1 LPLRFARP
9 DAPLNPYN
17 RDTFYTPDQVSTAGL
32 QVSQPSEFCAVNLLC
47 IWSAGPRLS
56 LLLQYFISSAS
67 IVVQVVGYLDYPF
80 LKDVSPEAAQLAA

>member
-1 LPLRFARP
+1 MP
-9 DAPLNPYN
+9 DAPLTPYN

-32 QVSQPSEFCAVNLLC
+32 QVSQPFEYCTVDLLC
-47 IWSAGPRLS
+47 IWIAGPRVS
-56 LLLQYFISSAS
+56 ALLQYFITSAS